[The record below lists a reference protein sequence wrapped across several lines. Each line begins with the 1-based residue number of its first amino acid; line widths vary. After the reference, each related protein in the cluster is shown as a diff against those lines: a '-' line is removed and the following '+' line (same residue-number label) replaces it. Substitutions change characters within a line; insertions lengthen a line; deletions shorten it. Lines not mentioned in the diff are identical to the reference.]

1 MNFDHSVLTEFK
13 KYSPMTIQQI
23 KTKLSEISRYEY
35 ESWLNNKMYFSRLR
49 DLHIWRLSQFMEK
62 IWNYRTPTAESIA
75 FLFQVTLT
83 SARSLIKDFKAQYGR
98 RGYTDSIRKRI
109 SKILQDSIKGKKGA
123 IEVALHNDS
132 QFDELFEIVR
142 QIATDNPQI
151 SEPNRVKHKSYVISI
166 EKSTAEKIIEE
177 INRR

>member
-1 MNFDHSVLTEFK
+1 MMNFDHSVIIEFK
-13 KYSPMTIQQI
+13 KYSPMTIQKI

-49 DLHIWRLSQFMEK
+49 DLHIRRLSQFMEK

-98 RGYTDSIRKRI
+98 RGYTDSI
-109 SKILQDSIKGKKGA
+109 KGKKGA

-142 QIATDNPQI
+142 QIATDNPKI
-151 SEPNRVKHKSYVISI
+151 SEPNKVKNKSYVIAI
-166 EKSTAEKIIEE
+166 EKSTAVKIIEE